1 MTQRRKADR
10 PVNRLLDI
18 VVEEVSL
25 VDRAANEHR
34 FLIVK
39 RDTPMADTQTDT
51 DAAEEAGDL
60 NDQADVEETGA
71 APEDAPNSNAD
82 PLLTTAVAAL
92 EGLTSTVELLGSL
105 GADAAD
111 ARLAPLAAELK
122 ATAEALLARAG
133 GAPSEASAEAGD
145 AADDDAPE
153 SLRAMTRSVARE
165 DFEINARRLPGVA
178 RALMLTSNEDPSV
191 DENAGVL
198 YVIPQ
203 GGGVPTPALKNLVL
217 KQVTEVYPC
226 TLTFQVSVLDPV
238 YRRLD
243 VAARVFLRAGVSG
256 TTVRARIV
264 ESLVAYFRVTEP
276 DGTPNRR
283 VDFGFNLKDAE
294 GNPVGEIAWSDVF
307 NVIRDTEGVRKIGDA
322 PGDLT
327 LNGLPADVR
336 LRVQE
341 FPVLGTVTLTNG
353 DTGGPL

>member
-145 AADDDAPE
+145 AADDDAREPSFEAHLSAAREALAQLSSLSAAKPPPAPSPE
-153 SLRAMTRSVARE
+153 APAPEPLKAPALPQELTASLAAMTES
-165 DFEINARRLPGVA
+165 F
-178 RALMLTSNEDPSV
+178 RALAETVKEQQQRLARVEKQFGLPNSAPSTERVRKAEPEEVGWPMDLNHPMDRESV
-191 DENAGVL
+191 DKA
-198 YVIPQ
+198 
-203 GGGVPTPALKNLVL
+203 
-217 KQVTEVYPC
+217 
-226 TLTFQVSVLDPV
+226 VS
-238 YRRLD
+238 
-243 VAARVFLRAGVSG
+243 FH
-256 TTVRARIV
+256 
-264 ESLVAYFRVTEP
+264 
-276 DGTPNRR
+276 
-283 VDFGFNLKDAE
+283 
-294 GNPVGEIAWSDVF
+294 
-307 NVIRDTEGVRKIGDA
+307 
-322 PGDLT
+322 DL
-327 LNGLPADVR
+327 
-336 LRVQE
+336 
-341 FPVLGTVTLTNG
+341 
-353 DTGGPL
+353 